1 MEVVNVRDSL
11 EPYALSDMKYSLKKP
26 LFTTAELTSVGMG
39 YFECNGA
46 VYWTVL
52 AASPAAAE
60 PTTPAPPTAAP
71 PKEPSAL
78 SRWFTWFS
86 TSSG

>member
-1 MEVVNVRDSL
+1 MVNVRDSL

-52 AASPAAAE
+52 AASPA
-60 PTTPAPPTAAP
+60 PPTAAP
-71 PKEPSAL
+71 TKGPSAL

-86 TSSG
+86 TSSE